1 MDNQGAEYYR
11 LAGNSSV
18 ELQQYYFVQADGTNS
33 CIAELR
39 DPAEITFPNGAYVFP
54 MDQVAGDVI
63 AMLVEP
69 DVGDSAGY
77 DGTLYQYG
85 VVDYDEGT
93 KNFPLYRY
101 TGL

>member
-69 DVGDSAGY
+69 MWA
-77 DGTLYQYG
+77 TLPDMTALFIST
-85 VVDYDEGT
+85 V
-93 KNFPLYRY
+93 L
-101 TGL
+101 